1 MTKNYISTI
10 FVVFFTTIFSFSQT
24 FNGTTGPITDNNC
37 ATTPN
42 TFSTTV
48 TGATSSNLAHIDID
62 ITHTYIGDISLTLT
76 HVNSG
81 TSVVLVNP
89 DATDNGDNYTNTVFT
104 DGSNT
109 SITAGVAPYRAGF
122 LPENSLSTFNG
133 LSPNS
138 EWTLTV
144 CDAYEF
150 DTGTLNSWSITFAGY
165 NENDNFIGPLNL
177 IVPGEQFSDDPIT
190 ANNTGATASEIN
202 DWTNL
207 DIPTGCG
214 TIDNGGYFG
223 GDLWFESWA
232 SNNGTIT
239 IETAAVPGSDVTDTA
254 IAIYDTSN
262 NLIACNDDK
271 SGSDFFSKIEIGG
284 LNPGSPYIVRVWE
297 FNNNNFGDFQISA
310 YANDTYVPD
319 DNFENYLET
328 HDASGAVVPLGDP
341 TSMGNGTVND
351 NFVPTSKI
359 DTVTH
364 LNVSVLGISDLTGIE
379 DFTALTV
386 LECDE
391 NNLTT
396 INVSNN
402 INLTDLHLTLNS
414 LTAIN
419 VDTNINLETLD
430 IRLNNITNLNLSHNL
445 ELKYLWLSFNNF
457 GTLNV
462 TNNSALETLDIQ
474 GINISELDV
483 SNNVSLT
490 YLDCSSNNLEFLDLT
505 NNVVLNNLGCFG
517 NQLSYLNVANGNNT
531 NFVDFRSHSN
541 PNLSCIKVDDAAYS
555 TTNWTNI
562 DPASSFSEDCG
573 TYVPDDNFEQALIDL
588 TYDVG
593 PLDNY
598 VPTANI
604 NTVTVLYVNNKN
616 ISDLTGIEDFSSLT
630 TLECYNNNLENLNLS
645 SNTALINLNCTDN
658 SLLNLN
664 LSNNLLLE
672 SLYCYD
678 NNLEDLDVSINLALI
693 QIDCSSNP
701 ISNLDVS
708 QHTALSYLVCHS
720 TNITSLDVSENINLT
735 QLHCYNNNLSALNLA
750 NSNNTN
756 MTHVNVSNNTNL
768 HCIEVDD
775 VSFSNTNWATGNFF
789 FDSQSYFSIDCNFND
804 IPEKA
809 YTLNVGHDFE
819 DQVQIGDNTIATASE
834 LIDPSIPLPT
844 ACGGGFDSA
853 EYNGDDVWYA
863 VSIPDDGS
871 VIIETE
877 VNDGSITDTGLA
889 LYSGVPGSLV
899 QMACNDDIDVGG
911 GDFFSMITLTGQ
923 TPNDLIYFRAWSW
936 QNNETGTFK
945 ISAYRNPAISTYVPD
960 DNFEN
965 YLETHDAS
973 GTVVPLGDPTSMGN
987 GIANDGFVLNNRI
1000 NTVTSLNVGNLSIS
1014 DLTGI
1019 EGFTALNDL
1028 MCSLNNLTELDVSNN
1043 TALTNLICDFNNLT
1057 ELNVSENIALTN
1069 LGCGYNNL
1077 TELDVSTNT
1086 ALSVLGCDNNSL
1098 TVLNLANGNNLFF
1111 SVLRVN
1117 TNPGLTCVTVDNQS
1131 IADNWNNDNIL
1142 PSIFFKDYQ
1151 TQFSTNCGEVVIE
1164 AKAYLQG
1171 AFLNPRLGEEAF
1183 MRDDLRANG
1192 YLPTTSPYADNATV
1206 IGTPFSTIGTDAIV
1220 DWVWVELRDDTDN
1233 TIIIEGQSAL
1243 LQRDGDI
1250 VAPDGVSPL
1259 VFSQQAK
1266 HYNVVLKHRNHVG
1279 VITSLKQPFPLN
1291 QTQNYMNG
1299 STTVLGANALVNM
1312 NGTFALWTGDVGGD
1326 SQIKFSGSNNDANA
1340 IKDGVLDDPANGFNS
1355 ATFTSS
1361 GYLNYDLNMDGNGKF
1376 SGANNDG
1383 NIVKDNILSHPGNG
1397 FNSPAFTI
1405 NSYVPED

>member
-1 MTKNYISTI
+1 MIKNYISTI

-104 DGSNT
+104 RGSNT
-109 SITAGVAPYRAGF
+109 SITLGVAPYRAGY
-122 LPENSLSTFNG
+122 LPENSLSAFDS
-133 LSPNS
+133 LDPNS
-138 EWTLTV
+138 EWLLIV

-271 SGSDFFSKIEIGG
+271 SGSDFFSKIEVGG

-364 LNVSVLGISDLTGIE
+364 LNVSTLGISDLTGIE
-379 DFTALTV
+379 DFIALEI
-386 LECDE
+386 LNGDN
-391 NNLTT
+391 NNLAT

-402 INLTDLHLTLNS
+402 INLKNLSLRSNS

-419 VDTNINLETLD
+419 VDTNINLEAFD
-430 IRLNNITNLNLSHNL
+430 ITANTVTNLNLSHNL
-445 ELKYLWLSFNNF
+445 ELKYLWLILNNL
-457 GTLNV
+457 GTLDV
-462 TNNSALETLDIQ
+462 TNNSALETLDIK

-490 YLDCSSNNLEFLDLT
+490 YLDCGNNNLEFLDLT
-505 NNVVLNNLGCFG
+505 NNIVLNNLRCFN

-531 NFVDFRSHSN
+531 SFVYFRSDGN
-541 PNLSCIKVDDAAYS
+541 PNLSCIEVDDTTYS
-555 TTNWTNI
+555 TTNWTLI
-562 DPASSFSEDCG
+562 DPTSSFSEDCG
-573 TYVPDDNFEQALIDL
+573 TYVPDDNFENYLETHDASGA
-588 TYDVG
+588 VV
-593 PLDNY
+593 PLADPTSMGNGIANDNY
-598 VPTANI
+598 VTTANI
-604 NTVTVLYVNNKN
+604 NTVTTLDVNDED
-616 ISDLTGIEDFSSLT
+616 IDDLTGIEDFTSLT
-630 TLECYNNNLENLNLS
+630 VLNCDNNSLDTLDLS
-645 SNTALINLNCTDN
+645 HNTALTDLRCSDM
-658 SLLNLN
+658 SL
-664 LSNNLLLE
+664 
-672 SLYCYD
+672 
-678 NNLEDLDVSINLALI
+678 
-693 QIDCSSNP
+693 
-701 ISNLDVS
+701 
-708 QHTALSYLVCHS
+708 
-720 TNITSLDVSENINLT
+720 TSLDF
-735 QLHCYNNNLSALNLA
+735 
-750 NSNNTN
+750 SNNTALTFLDCSFN
-756 MTHVNVSNNTNL
+756 NSLITLNVSNNTALTSLDCSYTNITTL
-768 HCIEVDD
+768 D
-775 VSFSNTNWATGNFF
+775 VSNNTVLTSLDCSFNSNLTTLDVSNNTSLTSLNCRFNNLNSLNVRNNNNVNFTSFDSRSNSNLQCIQVDNTVYSTTNWINI
-789 FDSQSYFSIDCNFND
+789 DPQSYFSIDCNFNN
-804 IPEKA
+804 IPKKA

-819 DQVQIGDNTIATASE
+819 DQAQIADNTIATASE
-834 LIDPSIPLPT
+834 LIDSSIPIPT
-844 ACGGGFDSA
+844 GCGTFSDSA
-853 EYNGDDVWYA
+853 GYLGGDLWYE
-863 VSIPDDGS
+863 VTIPDDGS

-877 VNDGSITDTGLA
+877 LNSGSSIDDTGLA
-889 LYSGVPGSLV
+889 VYSGLPGSLI
-899 QMACNDDIDVGG
+899 QITCNDDVDIDNN
-911 GDFFSMITLTGQ
+911 DFYSIITLTNR
-923 TPNDLIYFRAWSW
+923 TPGEVIYARAWDYE
-936 QNNETGTFK
+936 NNNLGTFK

-965 YLETHDAS
+965 HLETHDAL

-987 GIANDGFVLNNRI
+987 GIANDDFVLNNRI
-1000 NTVTSLNVGNLSIS
+1000 NTVDVLEVSNQDIY

-1019 EGFTALNDL
+1019 EGFTNLSVLYCHDNYLTTLNVSQNSFL
-1028 MCSLNNLTELDVSNN
+1028 VYLNCSINQLTTLDVSQNSDIISLHCFGNLLENLNINN
-1043 TALTNLICDFNNLT
+1043 NFNTSLLELVVNFNPNLT
-1057 ELNVSENIALTN
+1057 CIQ
-1069 LGCGYNNL
+1069 
-1077 TELDVSTNT
+1077 
-1086 ALSVLGCDNNSL
+1086 
-1098 TVLNLANGNNLFF
+1098 
-1111 SVLRVN
+1111 
-1117 TNPGLTCVTVDNQS
+1117 VDNQS
-1131 IADNWNNDNIL
+1131 IANDWNNVINTPINFSVD
-1142 PSIFFKDYQ
+1142 PQ
-1151 TQFSTNCGEVVIE
+1151 TQFSANCGEVVVE
-1164 AKAYLQG
+1164 ASAYLQG
-1171 AFLNPRLGEEAF
+1171 AFLNPRVGEEAF

-1192 YLPTTSPYADNATV
+1192 YLPSTSPYADNAPL

-1233 TIIIEGQSAL
+1233 TLVIEGQSAL

-1312 NGTFALWTGDVGGD
+1312 SGTFALWTGDVGGD
-1326 SQIKFSGSNNDANA
+1326 GQIKFSGSNNDANA

-1383 NIVKDNILSHPGNG
+1383 NIIKDNVLSHPGNG
-1397 FNSPAFTI
+1397 FNSPTFTI
-1405 NSYVPED
+1405 NSAVPQD